1 MGAVALRGRQDP
13 ALEPQRAPAKRLDFK
28 AADRDGY
35 GENWPITYEELA
47 PFYDKVETFI
57 GVAGSIERIPHLPD
71 GKYLPPFPLNCG
83 ERIVQKLAPG
93 LGLGMR
99 VIPKRAA
106 QRSRSVNGLAACH
119 YCGSCG
125 RGCDAGA
132 FWNSISDTLPAA
144 AKTGRLTLCSDAV
157 VREILVDENG
167 KPRGVAVFRSR
178 Q

>member
-1 MGAVALRGRQDP
+1 M
-13 ALEPQRAPAKRLDFK
+13 
-28 AADRDGY
+28 
-35 GENWPITYEELA
+35 
-47 PFYDKVETFI
+47 
-57 GVAGSIERIPHLPD
+57 
-71 GKYLPPFPLNCG
+71 
-83 ERIVQKLAPG
+83 
-93 LGLGMR
+93 GLGMR

-157 VREILVDENG
+157 VREIRVDENG
-167 KPRGVAVFRSR
+167 KPRGVLFFDRGSKKPYEAKGRVIVSWVLRRWSPHVSC
-178 Q
+178 